1 MVVCPKAGGGITVTS
16 GSGREISTV
25 PSVHI
30 DGILGFAVV
39 ALSKAWGR
47 PVSVPKEQAKKRI
60 KRTLSGSQ
68 EEIAQALGLRL
79 GAKRK
84 ARRK

>member
-1 MVVCPKAGGGITVTS
+1 MTVTS
-16 GSGREISTV
+16 GTGHEISSS
-25 PSVHI
+25 SVHI
-30 DGILGFAVV
+30 DGILGFAVL

-84 ARRK
+84 VSRK